1 MSHKPQAGRA
11 HNLLPAQQNTFS
23 HRVVQGP
30 LAQNRLGC
38 GWGVGEGGQQIL
50 AGKQMAE
57 STLKHMEPKTSGGRA
72 GEAGFLTSFRV
83 GGNVHSVRACVIPPE
98 DKDLVLL

>member
-1 MSHKPQAGRA
+1 M
-11 HNLLPAQQNTFS
+11 
-23 HRVVQGP
+23 
-30 LAQNRLGC
+30 
-38 GWGVGEGGQQIL
+38 GGSSRSWL
-50 AGKQMAE
+50 EKQVAE

-83 GGNVHSVRACVIPPE
+83 GGVCTRACLYVYTSE